1 MNLQTRNR
9 LTYIENKLT
18 VTKGEG
24 GGGINWEQ
32 RINKYTIYTKETMRF

>member
-9 LTYIENKLT
+9 LTDIENKLT
-18 VTKGEG
+18 VAKEEG

-32 RINKYTIYTKETMRF
+32 QINKYRLLCKK